1 MGYDRPYLSYGEQI
15 QKLKDKNIII
25 TDDEFVL
32 KALRTHSYYILLNGY
47 KDLFD
52 SELLKAVPSNTL
64 TEDDFL
70 QNIGKKIYLQ

>member
-1 MGYDRPYLSYGEQI
+1 M
-15 QKLKDKNIII
+15 
-25 TDDEFVL
+25 L
-32 KALRTHSYYILLNGY
+32 KALRTHSYYIFLNGY